1 MFVRVGEGLRERIV
15 VRDVRL
21 RGRERE
27 GGGGMSKV
35 SQRPARGVSRGRA
48 TRARRGAA
56 PRRAGRAALDRAP
69 YRLRIES
76 RRLGHREAVV
86 ATRHLSRPRRTDPR
100 GRRAR
105 GGLAARAERVG
116 AFSPGAERRR
126 PDVSSRDRSRDHPPR
141 ARRGLHSPPAIRV
154 AIARRQRG
162 WKPAGARV
170 CARGE
175 EGRGTRFPNPVLAAV
190 GCAIGAASESEQAA
204 RSRRQSSVGRISAR
218 RVERGNEIDS
228 YTCRGETLN
237 PRVIFCVFACCA
249 SRFRGFIG
257 LAGQTRGFDRGLAMN
272 ARKNLP
278 IRVSL
283 HREILSEVAWKMTK
297 IAEKTQISEA
307 TTRASFA

>member
-21 RGRERE
+21 RGRERG

-35 SQRPARGVSRGRA
+35 STRPARGVSRGRA

-126 PDVSSRDRSRDHPPR
+126 PDVSSRDPLARPPAESAPRLFTPRQRSASRSRGAREAGNPR
-141 ARRGLHSPPAIRV
+141 ARGCAREGRRG
-154 AIARRQRG
+154 
-162 WKPAGARV
+162 GARDFQI
-170 CARGE
+170 RSWLPLG
-175 EGRGTRFPNPVLAAV
+175 
-190 GCAIGAASESEQAA
+190 AIGAASA
-204 RSRRQSSVGRISAR
+204 RASSRVPSASPLSVGSLL
-218 RVERGNEIDS
+218 
-228 YTCRGETLN
+228 GELN
-237 PRVIFCVFACCA
+237 
-249 SRFRGFIG
+249 
-257 LAGQTRGFDRGLAMN
+257 AG
-272 ARKNLP
+272 
-278 IRVSL
+278 
-283 HREILSEVAWKMTK
+283 TK
-297 IAEKTQISEA
+297 
-307 TTRASFA
+307 

>member
-1 MFVRVGEGLRERIV
+1 MFVRSGEGLRERIV

-35 SQRPARGVSRGRA
+35 STRPARRA
-48 TRARRGAA
+48 AQGAPRSIARRTVSGSRVAVSDIA
-56 PRRAGRAALDRAP
+56 KPSSRRAISPARAGPTREAGAREVASPRAPSVWALSPGGRAATSG
-69 YRLRIES
+69 RL
-76 RRLGHREAVV
+76 V
-86 ATRHLSRPRRTDPR
+86 ARP
-100 GRRAR
+100 
-105 GGLAARAERVG
+105 ARATTRRER
-116 AFSPGAERRR
+116 AA
-126 PDVSSRDRSRDHPPR
+126 
-141 ARRGLHSPPAIRV
+141 ALHSPPAIRV

-162 WKPAGARV
+162 WKPAGARL

-190 GCAIGAASESEQAA
+190 GCDRCSLREGEQ
-204 RSRRQSSVGRISAR
+204 QGPVGESSVGRISAR

-237 PRVIFCVFACCA
+237 LRVIFCVFACCA

>member
-1 MFVRVGEGLRERIV
+1 MSG
-15 VRDVRL
+15 RL
-21 RGRERE
+21 
-27 GGGGMSKV
+27 V
-35 SQRPARGVSRGRA
+35 ARPARA
-48 TRARRGAA
+48 TTRRE
-56 PRRAGRAALDRAP
+56 RAAA
-69 YRLRIES
+69 
-76 RRLGHREAVV
+76 
-86 ATRHLSRPRRTDPR
+86 
-100 GRRAR
+100 
-105 GGLAARAERVG
+105 
-116 AFSPGAERRR
+116 
-126 PDVSSRDRSRDHPPR
+126 
-141 ARRGLHSPPAIRV
+141 LHSPPAIRV

-190 GCAIGAASESEQAA
+190 GCDRCSLRESEQ
-204 RSRRQSSVGRISAR
+204 QGPVGESSLGRISAR

-237 PRVIFCVFACCA
+237 LRVIFCVFACCA

-307 TTRASFA
+307 TTRTSFA